1 MAGFFGH
8 KDGAEGDDCA
18 PNSDIE
24 TMPELALDMLNAFT
38 DHFVRSG
45 KLFFSLK
52 IKIAL
57 KLKTKSTRR
66 HNVLEQSL

>member
-45 KLFFSLK
+45 KSLLFSHNKNCTKTQNK
-52 IKIAL
+52 INE
-57 KLKTKSTRR
+57 TT
-66 HNVLEQSL
+66 

>member
-1 MAGFFGH
+1 MFRCKCMAGFFGH

-45 KLFFSLK
+45 KPLLFSQNKYRTKTQNK
-52 IKIAL
+52 IH
-57 KLKTKSTRR
+57 KTT
-66 HNVLEQSL
+66 